1 MILIILSIILSS
13 YLTLAFKA
21 LQRLNISTFQ
31 AIVFNYLTCVVVGS
45 IVNGRYPIDSVLSGE
60 KWLPWSLLMGA
71 MFIALFNVIAFV
83 TRKMGVAIASV
94 SNKLSLVIPFLFA
107 IHYYGDTANWINYVG
122 IVLALTAVAFTC
134 WPHKQIEGSSLPV
147 MQGWMLLIPAGLFL
161 GSGMLDTLITYTERN
176 FLNASNKDA
185 YLILTFNVAGVIG
198 LLLLLI
204 RLITKKERFH
214 WKALAGGIAI
224 GIPNYFS
231 IQTLMMALDQYAGL
245 ASFVMPVVNIGIVLF
260 STVVAYYIFK
270 EKLSKLNWTGII
282 LSIIA
287 ILLLSYR

>member
-21 LQRLNISTFQ
+21 LHRLKISTFQ

-45 IVNGRYPIDSVLSGE
+45 LVNGRYPIDSVISGE

-71 MFIALFNVIAFV
+71 MFISLFNVIAFV

-107 IHYYGDTANWINYVG
+107 INFYDDTANWINYLG
-122 IVLALTAVAFTC
+122 IFLALTAVAFTC

-147 MQGWMLLIPAGLFL
+147 MHGWMLLIPAGLFL

-176 FLNASNKDA
+176 FLNSANKDA
-185 YLILTFNVAGVIG
+185 YLILTFNVAGLIG
-198 LLLLLI
+198 IVLLLF
-204 RLITKKERFH
+204 RFITKKEMYD

-231 IQTLMMALDQYAGL
+231 IQTLMMALDQYAGR

-270 EKLSKLNWTGII
+270 EKLSKLNWTGIV

>member
-1 MILIILSIILSS
+1 MILIVLSIILSS

-21 LQRLNISTFQ
+21 LHRLNISTFQ

-45 IVNGRYPIDSVLSGE
+45 LVNGHYPIDAVLAGE
-60 KWLPWSLLMGA
+60 KWLPWSLIMGA
-71 MFIALFNVIAFV
+71 MFISLFNVIAFV

-107 IHYYGDTANWINYVG
+107 INFYGDSASWVNYMGMVM
-122 IVLALTAVAFTC
+122 ALTAVAFTC
-134 WPHKQIEGSSLPV
+134 WPHKQIEGSSLSV
-147 MQGWMLLIPAGLFL
+147 MHGPMLLIPAALFV

-176 FLNASNKDA
+176 FLDAENKDA
-185 YLILTFNVAGVIG
+185 YLILTFNVAGLIG
-198 LLLLLI
+198 FSLLLFRFI
-204 RLITKKERFH
+204 SKKETFN
-214 WKALAGGIAI
+214 WKALVAGITI

-231 IQTLMMALDQYAGL
+231 IQTLMMALDQYAGQ

-260 STVVAYYIFK
+260 STVVAYYIFN
-270 EKLSKLNWTGII
+270 EKLSKLNWSGII
-282 LSIIA
+282 LSVIA